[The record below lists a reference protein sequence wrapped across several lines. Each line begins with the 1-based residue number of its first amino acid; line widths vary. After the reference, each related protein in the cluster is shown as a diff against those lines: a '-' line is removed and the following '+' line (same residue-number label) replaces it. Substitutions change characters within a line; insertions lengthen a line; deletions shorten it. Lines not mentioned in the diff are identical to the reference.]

1 MHIKTLPNGF
11 IHQKL
16 SIDRSNFKVC
26 QVLFEKNNWR
36 RPMTKYRYAVLRRK
50 VYTIFSCF
58 GPNYAK
64 FSVSII
70 SAHRCR
76 RN

>member
-1 MHIKTLPNGF
+1 MHVKTLPNGF
-11 IHQKL
+11 IHQKQ

-26 QVLFEKNNWR
+26 QVLFEINNWR

-50 VYTIFSCF
+50 VYTIFSCSC
-58 GPNYAK
+58 PNYSK
-64 FSVSII
+64 FSISII
-70 SAHRCR
+70 SDPRCC